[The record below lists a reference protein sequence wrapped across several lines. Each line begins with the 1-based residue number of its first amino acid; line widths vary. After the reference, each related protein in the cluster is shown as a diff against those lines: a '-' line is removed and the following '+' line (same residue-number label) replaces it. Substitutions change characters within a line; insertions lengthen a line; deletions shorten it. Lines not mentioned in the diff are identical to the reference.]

1 VQQKEIQM
9 KILLLGAT
17 GFIGSAILPE
27 LCRAAHEVFALARSA
42 SAERRLAAQGAMA
55 VRGDLRNPGA
65 WSHWV
70 REVDAVV
77 HVAATFTDDMGE
89 IDREAIQALIS
100 QARETMRRIRFVYT
114 GGVWLYGKTGDCVVT
129 ETTPLDPMREFAW
142 MERNS
147 TLLLEAPCFATN
159 IVHPGMC
166 YERSGGVFSRFLPKD
181 GQIEVWGSLDTR
193 WPVVHR
199 TDLAAAYRLV
209 LECAPAGEAYYVCIE
224 QGVRVG
230 DVVNAMS
237 ATFEVTREP
246 LIRSVEDVIAD
257 HGPWALGPTLDEQM
271 SSRKIR
277 ESLGWCPVYT
287 DAISQLA
294 SNN

>member
-1 VQQKEIQM
+1 M
-9 KILLLGAT
+9 KVLLLGAT
-17 GFIGSAILPE
+17 GFVGNAILPE
-27 LCRAAHEVFALARSA
+27 LCRAGHEVLTLARSA
-42 SAERRLAAQGAMA
+42 SADRQLAAQGAVV
-55 VRGDLRNPGA
+55 VRGDLRNPEA

-77 HVAATFTDDMGE
+77 HAAATFTEDMGE
-89 IDREAIQALIS
+89 VDREVIHSLIS
-100 QARETMRRIRFVYT
+100 QAAETMRRIRFVYT
-114 GGVWLYGKTGDCVVT
+114 GGVWLYGKTGDSVAT
-129 ETTPLDPMREFAW
+129 ETTPVDPIRGFEW
-142 MERNS
+142 MVQNS

-159 IVHPGMC
+159 VIHPGMV
-166 YERSGGVFSRFLPKD
+166 YERNGGVFSRFLPKD

-199 TDLAAAYRLV
+199 NDLAAAYRLI
-209 LECAPAGEAYYVCIE
+209 LECAPAGESYNVCTE
-224 QGVRVG
+224 QGIRVG

-237 ATFEVTREP
+237 ATFAVTREP

-257 HGPWALGPTLDEQM
+257 HGPWALGPTLDQQM

-277 ESLGWCPVYT
+277 ESLGWCPIYT

-294 SNN
+294 SNY